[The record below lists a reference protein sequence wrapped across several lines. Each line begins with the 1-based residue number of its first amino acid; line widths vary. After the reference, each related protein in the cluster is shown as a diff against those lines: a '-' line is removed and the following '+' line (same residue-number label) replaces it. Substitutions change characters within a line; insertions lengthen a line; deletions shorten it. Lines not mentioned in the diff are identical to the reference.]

1 MSKKDM
7 GRNKKTY
14 TDEFKLKCIKELLD
28 GKAFSEVCS
37 SNNVAPSTLSDWKKA
52 ILLNGFG
59 NKEAKRF
66 QKLHEE
72 AEEKL
77 AAAKAIIGQ
86 KELEIDLL
94 KKEQRF

>member
-1 MSKKDM
+1 M

-14 TDEFKLKCIKELLD
+14 TDEFKVKCIKELLD
-28 GKAFSEVCS
+28 GKSFSEVCF
-37 SNNVAPSTLSDWKKA
+37 SNNVSPSTLSDWKKA

-59 NKEAKRF
+59 NKEVKRL
-66 QKLHEE
+66 QRLQEE
-72 AEEKL
+72 TEEKL

>member
-1 MSKKDM
+1 M

-14 TDEFKLKCIKELLD
+14 TDEFKLKCIKELPD

-94 KKEQRF
+94 KKDQRF

>member
-1 MSKKDM
+1 M

-14 TDEFKLKCIKELLD
+14 TDEFKVKCIKELLD
-28 GKAFSEVCS
+28 GKSFSEVCS
-37 SNNVAPSTLSDWKKA
+37 SNNVSPSTLSDWKKA

-59 NKEAKRF
+59 NKEVKRL
-66 QKLHEE
+66 QRLQEE
-72 AEEKL
+72 TEGKL

-86 KELEIDLL
+86 KELEIELL

>member
-1 MSKKDM
+1 M

-66 QKLHEE
+66 QKLHGE

-94 KKEQRF
+94 KKDQRF

>member
-1 MSKKDM
+1 M

-14 TDEFKLKCIKELLD
+14 TDEIKLKCIKELLD

-37 SNNVAPSTLSDWKKA
+37 SNNVAPSMLSDWEKA
-52 ILLNGFG
+52 VLLNGFD
-59 NKEAKRF
+59 NKEVKRL
-66 QKLHEE
+66 QKLKEE
-72 AEEKL
+72 TEEKL
-77 AAAKAIIGQ
+77 AAAKTIIGQ

>member
-1 MSKKDM
+1 M

-37 SNNVAPSTLSDWKKA
+37 SNNVAPSTLSDWKKVF
-52 ILLNGFG
+52 LLNGLG
-59 NKEAKRF
+59 NKEVKRL
-66 QKLHEE
+66 QKLQEE
-72 AEEKL
+72 TEEKL

>member
-1 MSKKDM
+1 M

-14 TDEFKLKCIKELLD
+14 TDEFKFKCIKEFLD

-52 ILLNGFG
+52 ILLNFFE
-59 NKEAKRF
+59 NKEVKRL
-66 QKLHEE
+66 QKLQEE
-72 AEEKL
+72 TEEKL

>member
-1 MSKKDM
+1 M

-14 TDEFKLKCIKELLD
+14 TDDFKLKCIKELLD

-94 KKEQRF
+94 KKDQRF

>member
-1 MSKKDM
+1 M

-14 TDEFKLKCIKELLD
+14 TDEFKVKCIKELLD

-59 NKEAKRF
+59 NKEVKRL
-66 QKLHEE
+66 QKLQEE
-72 AEEKL
+72 TEEKL

>member
-1 MSKKDM
+1 M

-77 AAAKAIIGQ
+77 AAAKTIIGQ

>member
-1 MSKKDM
+1 M

-37 SNNVAPSTLSDWKKA
+37 RNNVAPSTLSDWKKA

-94 KKEQRF
+94 KKDQRF

>member
-1 MSKKDM
+1 M

-14 TDEFKLKCIKELLD
+14 TDEFKLNCIKELLD

>member
-1 MSKKDM
+1 M

-66 QKLHEE
+66 QKLHEA

>member
-1 MSKKDM
+1 M

-59 NKEAKRF
+59 NKEVKRL
-66 QKLHEE
+66 QRLQEE
-72 AEEKL
+72 TEEKL

>member
-1 MSKKDM
+1 M

-14 TDEFKLKCIKELLD
+14 TDEFKVKCIKELLD
-28 GKAFSEVCS
+28 GKSSSEVCS
-37 SNNVAPSTLSDWKKA
+37 SNNVSPSTLSDWKKA

-59 NKEAKRF
+59 NKEVKRL
-66 QKLHEE
+66 QKLQEE
-72 AEEKL
+72 TEEKL

>member
-1 MSKKDM
+1 M

-28 GKAFSEVCS
+28 GKAFSVVCS

-94 KKEQRF
+94 KKDQRF

>member
-1 MSKKDM
+1 M

-77 AAAKAIIGQ
+77 AAAKAIVGQ

>member
-1 MSKKDM
+1 M

-14 TDEFKLKCIKELLD
+14 TDEFKVKCIKELLD
-28 GKAFSEVCS
+28 GESFSEVCS
-37 SNNVAPSTLSDWKKA
+37 SNNVSPSTLSDWKKA

-59 NKEAKRF
+59 NKEVKRL
-66 QKLHEE
+66 QRLQEE
-72 AEEKL
+72 TEEKL

>member
-1 MSKKDM
+1 M

>member
-1 MSKKDM
+1 M

-52 ILLNGFG
+52 FLLNGFG
-59 NKEAKRF
+59 NREVKRL
-66 QKLHEE
+66 QRLQEE

-94 KKEQRF
+94 KKDQRF

>member
-1 MSKKDM
+1 M
-7 GRNKKTY
+7 GRNKQTY

-59 NKEAKRF
+59 NKEVKRL
-66 QKLHEE
+66 QRLQEE
-72 AEEKL
+72 TEEKL

>member
-1 MSKKDM
+1 M

-14 TDEFKLKCIKELLD
+14 TDEFKLKCINELLD
-28 GKAFSEVCS
+28 GKEFSEVCS

-52 ILLNGFG
+52 VLLNGFG

-94 KKEQRF
+94 KKDQRF

>member
-1 MSKKDM
+1 M

-14 TDEFKLKCIKELLD
+14 TDEFKIKCIKELLD

-94 KKEQRF
+94 KKDQRF

>member
-1 MSKKDM
+1 M

-14 TDEFKLKCIKELLD
+14 TDEFKVKCIKELLD
-28 GKAFSEVCS
+28 GKSFSEVCS
-37 SNNVAPSTLSDWKKA
+37 SNNVSPSTLSDWKKA
-52 ILLNGFG
+52 ILSNGFG
-59 NKEAKRF
+59 NKEVKRL
-66 QKLHEE
+66 QRLQEE
-72 AEEKL
+72 TEEKL

>member
-1 MSKKDM
+1 M

-59 NKEAKRF
+59 NKEVKRL
-66 QKLHEE
+66 QRLQEE
-72 AEEKL
+72 TEEKL

-94 KKEQRF
+94 KKDQRF

>member
-1 MSKKDM
+1 M

-14 TDEFKLKCIKELLD
+14 TDEFKVKCIKELLD
-28 GKAFSEVCS
+28 GKSFSEVCS
-37 SNNVAPSTLSDWKKA
+37 SNNVSPSTLSDWKKA

-59 NKEAKRF
+59 NREVKRL
-66 QKLHEE
+66 QRLQEE
-72 AEEKL
+72 TEEKL

-86 KELEIDLL
+86 KELEIELL

>member
-1 MSKKDM
+1 M

-37 SNNVAPSTLSDWKKA
+37 SHNVAPSTLSDWKKA
-52 ILLNGFG
+52 ILLNGLG
-59 NKEAKRF
+59 NKEVKRL
-66 QKLHEE
+66 QKLQEE
-72 AEEKL
+72 TEEKL

>member
-1 MSKKDM
+1 M

-14 TDEFKLKCIKELLD
+14 TDEFKGKCIKELLD

-94 KKEQRF
+94 KKDQRF

>member
-1 MSKKDM
+1 M

-28 GKAFSEVCS
+28 GNAFSEVCS

-94 KKEQRF
+94 KKDQRF

>member
-1 MSKKDM
+1 M

-28 GKAFSEVCS
+28 GKSFSEGCS

-94 KKEQRF
+94 KKDQRF

>member
-1 MSKKDM
+1 M

-14 TDEFKLKCIKELLD
+14 TDEFNLKCIKELLD